1 MVHVAGCVWVCVCS
15 SGPRLQACITAVV
28 CWGMGAGE
36 AFKSETTTEIDSV
49 KAEIQA
55 IAAKMV
61 RLTKTKESSDEELK
75 ALQESIDTAHR
86 TLVDKQAQVR
96 VHVSHGVC
104 VLCVCVVSRLLLF
117 LFLFLCLSKLSS
129 DLLDALMDG

>member
-1 MVHVAGCVWVCVCS
+1 MA
-15 SGPRLQACITAVV
+15 
-28 CWGMGAGE
+28 AGE
-36 AFKSETTTEIDSV
+36 AFKSETTTEIDAV

-55 IAAKMV
+55 IAGKMV

-96 VHVSHGVC
+96 VQSLVLLCAARVCAHGRVC
-104 VLCVCVVSRLLLF
+104 TSTVRVVGGGDVGAWLLF
-117 LFLFLCLSKLSS
+117 I
-129 DLLDALMDG
+129 